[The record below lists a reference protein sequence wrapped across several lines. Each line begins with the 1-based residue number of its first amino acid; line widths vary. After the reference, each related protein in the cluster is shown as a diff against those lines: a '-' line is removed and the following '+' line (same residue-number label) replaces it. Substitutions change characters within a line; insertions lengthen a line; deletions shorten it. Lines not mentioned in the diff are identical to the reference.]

1 VQRRKLIDTG
11 KIPQKKR
18 KVGVAQKSASS
29 ENKKP
34 SHSVKHVTHL
44 LLQDELEADESLTEI
59 KNKNNDVTNPFALNK

>member
-1 VQRRKLIDTG
+1 MG